1 MKRYDRNRVGLKTQD
16 PLEDFEG
23 SQAELYFLRFS
34 YFIADN
40 RSRIFA
46 GIGVLAVVGIILIGY
61 YEYKISQIEK
71 ASIEIEKLE
80 KHFALNTAEIEEQ
93 LAGFVKIKN
102 NYSPSEVQL
111 RLNKKLADLH
121 ARKGEFAQAAEL
133 MANAGRDMDD
143 IPELKAYYFYIAGN
157 YYEQGSDLA
166 KSLTSFEAA
175 SSLIEN
181 ARNIPTMKAWT
192 FFHTGR
198 LYYLNKNKAAAKNY
212 LKKVIDITEDGG
224 AAYQKAKELSIYL
237 ILKLNQEA

>member
-1 MKRYDRNRVGLKTQD
+1 MKRYDRNKVGLKTQD
-16 PLEDFEG
+16 PLADFEG

-46 GIGVLAVVGIILIGY
+46 GIGVLAIIGIILIGY
-61 YEYKISQIEK
+61 YEYNISQVEK

-80 KHFALNTAEIEEQ
+80 KHYTLNSAEIEEQ
-93 LAGFVKIKN
+93 IEGFVKIKN
-102 NYSPSEVQL
+102 NYSPSGVQL

-121 ARKGEFAQAAEL
+121 ARKGDFTKAADL
-133 MANAGRDMDD
+133 MENAGRDMDD

-157 YYEQGSDLA
+157 YHEQGNDFT
-166 KSLTSFEAA
+166 KSLASFEAA
-175 SSLIEN
+175 SSLIDKT
-181 ARNIPTMKAWT
+181 RNIPTLKAWT

-198 LYYLNKNKAAAKNY
+198 LYYINKNKAAAKNY
-212 LKKVIDITEDGG
+212 LKKVIDITEEGG
-224 AAYQKAKELSIYL
+224 AAFQKAKELSIYL